1 MHILLTD
8 ALTCPRCGPQWPL
21 ILVAERTENRRIHA
35 GTLGCANCHTHFPVE
50 HGFADLRLETE
61 AEAEAGTE
69 TVTEHRPS
77 DEGAMRTAALVGI
90 TEGPGL
96 MLVVGA
102 GAVNAGAI
110 AQLVPGV
117 EVIAAWAPMASQ
129 AEEDGVTRMAIGTV
143 LPFRNASMRGVALT
157 GIGSEALIADAA
169 RVVAPRGRVVV
180 LNGDASVAEKLEG
193 AGLRVLARD
202 ERATVAARTAF

>member
-1 MHILLTD
+1 LHILLTD
-8 ALTCPRCGPQWPL
+8 ALTCPRCGPEWPL
-21 ILVAERTENRRIHA
+21 ILVAERTENRRIQT
-35 GTLGCANCHTHFPVE
+35 GTLGCANCHTHFRVE
-50 HGFADLRLETE
+50 NGFADLRLETE
-61 AEAEAGTE
+61 AKTE
-69 TVTEHRPS
+69 TETETEPRPS
-77 DEGAMRTAALVGI
+77 DEEAVRTAALLGV

-96 MLVVGA
+96 VLVEGK
-102 GAVNAGAI
+102 GAVNAAAI
-110 AQLVPGV
+110 AQLVPGL
-117 EVIAAWAPMASQ
+117 EVIAAWPPMASQ
-129 AEEDGVTRMAIGTV
+129 PETEGVTRVAIGTV